1 MKRSFVVL
9 FTLILSL
16 ALASVTFAQDTATAE
31 AEMQGLG
38 TGIMLLG
45 IFAVMVIG
53 VVVTVRSNNEIGK
66 D

>member
-1 MKRSFVVL
+1 MKRAVVL
-9 FTLILSL
+9 FFNMMVSL
-16 ALASVTFAQDTATAE
+16 LLASVAFAQEAGATE
-31 AEMQGLG
+31 VEMQGLG

-53 VVVTVRSNNEIGK
+53 VVVTVRSNSEIGK

>member
-1 MKRSFVVL
+1 MKRSFIIL
-9 FTLILSL
+9 FAVTLSLIL
-16 ALASVTFAQDTATAE
+16 ATTTFAQEAVVAE
-31 AEMQGLG
+31 TEMQGLG

>member
-1 MKRSFVVL
+1 MKRAFVLL
-9 FTLILSL
+9 FNMVASL
-16 ALASVTFAQDTATAE
+16 LLASVAFAQEAGAAE
-31 AEMQGLG
+31 VEMQGLG

>member
-1 MKRSFVVL
+1 MKRSLIIL
-9 FTLILSL
+9 FAVTLSLILATTTL
-16 ALASVTFAQDTATAE
+16 AQEAVVAE
-31 AEMQGLG
+31 TEMQGLG